1 MRTEVI
7 TVDPERPDG
16 AAIARAAEVLRRGGL
31 VAFPTETV
39 YGLGARADDE
49 AAVRSVFAAKGR
61 PSFNPLIAH
70 VADVALARRLVG
82 SWPAVAGMLAE
93 RFWPGPLTLV
103 LPRGSGGVADAV
115 TGGGA
120 TVAVRVPSHPVARA
134 LLAAVDFAVAAP
146 SANRY
151 QQLSPTTAAHVLKGL
166 DGRVDLV
173 LDGGPTTHGI
183 ESTVVDVTGV
193 PPRLLRPG
201 SLAHDV
207 LRMAIPSLVVVDAH
221 AAEDEGEALP
231 SPGMVRRHYAP
242 RATLVRAASANVDET
257 AARMAREGM
266 VGVVRL
272 GGAAKEGVVTRTLPS
287 DPEGYARSLFA
298 VLHAFDDLGCA
309 RIVVEEVPEGAAWDG
324 VRDRLAR
331 AAADPITGNSRDRT
345 PD

>member
-7 TVDPERPDG
+7 AVDPARPDA

-70 VADVALARRLVG
+70 VASVEAAMRLVSAWPAAAALLAR
-82 SWPAVAGMLAE
+82 

-103 LPRGSGGVADAV
+103 LPRGVGGVADAV
-115 TGGGA
+115 TGGGP

-151 QQLSPTTAAHVLKGL
+151 QQLSPTTAAHVVKGL
-166 DGRVDLV
+166 EGRVDLV

-183 ESTVVDVTGV
+183 ESTVVDLSGD

-207 LRMAIPSLVVVDAH
+207 LRTEIASLVIVEAP
-221 AAEDEGEALP
+221 AEETGEALP

-242 RATLVRAASANVDET
+242 RATLVRVPSERLEE
-257 AARMAREGM
+257 AARGGGL
-266 VGVVRL
+266 VGVVRRQ
-272 GGAAKEGVVTRTLPS
+272 GGAAVAGDGLVARTLPA
-287 DPEGYARSLFA
+287 DAEGYARGLFA
-298 VLHAFDDLGCA
+298 VLHALDDLGCA

-324 VRDRLAR
+324 VRDRLSR
-331 AAADPITGNSRDRT
+331 AAERA
-345 PD
+345 

>member
-1 MRTEVI
+1 MRTEVL
-7 TVDPERPDG
+7 TVDPERPNG

-70 VADVALARRLVG
+70 VADVGQARRLARA
-82 SWPAVAGMLAE
+82 WPAIADALAE

-103 LPRGSGGVADAV
+103 VPRGRAGVAESV

-151 QQLSPTTAAHVLKGL
+151 QQLSPTTAAHVIKGL

-183 ESTVVDVTGV
+183 ESTVVDVTSD

-201 SLAHDV
+201 SLAHDL
-207 LRMAIPSLVVVDAH
+207 LRMEIPSLVVVDA
-221 AAEDEGEALP
+221 ATEETGVALP

-242 RATLVRAASANVDET
+242 RATLVRAPGASI
-257 AARMAREGM
+257 ARVVRERDGM
-266 VGVVRL
+266 VGVVCIE
-272 GGAAKEGVVTRTLPS
+272 GGAGAAAGALTRTLPA
-287 DPEGYARSLFA
+287 DPAGYARSLFA
-298 VLHAFDDLGCA
+298 VLHALDDLGCT
-309 RIVVEEVPEGAAWDG
+309 RIIVEEVPAGSAWDG

-331 AAADPITGNSRDRT
+331 AAEAPAGASRDRT